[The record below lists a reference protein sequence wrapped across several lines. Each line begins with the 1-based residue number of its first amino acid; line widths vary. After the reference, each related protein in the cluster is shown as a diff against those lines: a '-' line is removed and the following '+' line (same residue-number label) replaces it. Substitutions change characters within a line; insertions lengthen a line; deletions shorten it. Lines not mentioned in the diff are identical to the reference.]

1 MSNQF
6 KELPSSRTWNILVG
20 AATRAL
26 RRAGLAPKRVPGR
39 GRSNIWE
46 VEEGGRHKR
55 VSIRTTQDR
64 WFAFPPRKKATTW
77 KTLDDVDIVIVA
89 AVDDH
94 DDPRNVEVYRFDAE
108 EVRERFNASYA
119 ARINAGQTVRDDFGM
134 WLSLDEDDRG
144 LPASVG
150 AGLATAYPPIATFSL
165 EKLLAEIQSRTGRD
179 TGRRRRRWGGRGR
192 RAGAAH
198 DRRSSGLGAQAYRDA
213 FRCAHGGS
221 QAGLPHRDLR
231 PAYGLGE
238 TSCTGPWLDRTV
250 TG

>member
-26 RRAGLAPKRVPGR
+26 RRAGLEPKRVPGR

-89 AVDDH
+89 AVDDR
-94 DDPRNVEVYRFDAE
+94 DDPRIVEVYRFDAE

-150 AGLATAYPPIATFSL
+150 AGLATAYPPIATFPL
-165 EKLLAEIQSRTGRD
+165 EKLLGEINPEPAATPEDGD
-179 TGRRRRRWGGRGR
+179 A
-192 RAGAAH
+192 AGAGVAAALEPH
-198 DRRSSGLGAQAYRDA
+198 TIAEVLDWARTHIATLSGVRKEAVKLDCRI
-213 FRCAHGGS
+213 
-221 QAGLPHRDLR
+221 
-231 PAYGLGE
+231 E
-238 TSCTGPWLDRTV
+238 T
-250 TG
+250 